1 MWFEF
6 SVYGLMMAATS
17 VLAIFLFAYPILSRP
32 KTRLRTYFLLL
43 VLSAFFWSF
52 GYFLEI
58 SSVELELMKFFNLV
72 QYIGIVTLPVFFF
85 FLILYFTRE
94 YGFIE
99 RPLLL
104 LLFFPSIIHYFLV
117 LTDDF
122 THLFYESITLN
133 TGEPFIRMELVYGAA
148 FYSNMIYSYLLV
160 FGAFFLLFRK
170 FQETPPNE
178 TIIRTQIII
187 FTFGATFP
195 ILGNIIRV
203 TKIIPPLDFLDLTP
217 VAFMIAFVLF
227 TYAIFEVGFLDLVPI
242 ARNHVFR
249 DIHDMLIVLDSHL
262 NIIDYNRSAHQIIF
276 ANRPESDIR
285 NKNFKSIIFEQTKR
299 NVHISNS
306 NHLYQGLSTLIE
318 GKTGLYT
325 QDTEILFSGKQVG
338 RDYYNITA
346 TPLYQANR
354 IVGAIV
360 FIRDISAQREAD
372 VVIQQKTQ
380 MQEVILQ
387 LLSHDLRNHLNVLK
401 GYSELAVS
409 SDSLEDTKESLE
421 AIEVKSS
428 AILDTINEVTNY
440 LKIDKLL
447 AGQRQQLNLNQV
459 VVDAIEVMGPECAF
473 KKVTID
479 FGPSSQPAYV
489 WGDAVVLK
497 SVTLNLLQNAIKFS
511 PPNAIINVQIK
522 DLQESAQWQV
532 SIADNGPGINKGL
545 QEEIF
550 KPFVSFGTEKGTGL
564 GLTIAKTVIESLAGK
579 IWVRDNDPQGAIF
592 NFVLPKI
599 AEDSEELLEN

>member
-1 MWFEF
+1 
-6 SVYGLMMAATS
+6 MAATS
-17 VLAIFLFAYPILSRP
+17 VLAIFLLAYPFLSRP

-58 SSVELELMKFFNLV
+58 SSVDLGLMKFFNLV
-72 QYIGIVTLPVFFF
+72 QYIGIVTLPVLFF
-85 FLILYFTRE
+85 FLILYFTRD
-94 YGFIE
+94 YGFLE
-99 RPLLL
+99 KPLLL

-133 TGEPFIRMELVYGAA
+133 TSDPFIRMDLVYGAA
-148 FYSNMIYSYLLV
+148 FYSNMIYSYALV
-160 FGAFFLLFRK
+160 FGAFYLLFRK
-170 FQETPPNE
+170 YQTISPNE
-178 TIIRTQIII
+178 TIIRSQIII
-187 FTFGATFP
+187 FMFGATFP
-195 ILGNIIRV
+195 ILGNILRV
-203 TKIIPPLDFLDLTP
+203 TKIIPPLDFIDLTP

-242 ARNHVFR
+242 ARKHVFR

-262 NIIDYNRSAHQIIF
+262 QVIDYNLSAQRIIF
-276 ANRPESDIR
+276 ANRAESDIR
-285 NKNFKSIIFEQTKR
+285 HKNFKSIIYEQTNR
-299 NVHISNS
+299 NIHISKA
-306 NHLYQGLSTLIE
+306 NHLYQGLSALVR
-318 GKTGLYT
+318 GKTGLYV
-325 QDTEILFSGKQVG
+325 QDSEFLFSGKQVE
-338 RDYYNITA
+338 RNYYNISA

-354 IVGAIV
+354 IVGVII

-372 VVIQQKTQ
+372 VVQRQKTQ

-401 GYSELAVS
+401 GYSELAVTS
-409 SDSLEDTKESLE
+409 ETLEDTKESLE

-447 AGQRQQLNLNQV
+447 AGQRQKLNLNRV
-459 VVDAIEVMGPECAF
+459 VVDAIEIMGPECAF

-479 FGPSSQPAYV
+479 FEHSSNPAYV
-489 WGDAVVLK
+489 WGDVIVLK
-497 SVTLNLLQNAIKFS
+497 SVILNLLQNAIKFS
-511 PPNAIINVQIK
+511 PPNSAIEVKIT
-522 DLQESAQWQV
+522 DLVKEAQWQV
-532 SIADNGPGINKGL
+532 SIADSGPGINKDL

-564 GLTIAKTVIESLAGK
+564 GLTIAKTVIESLAGN
-579 IWVRDNDPQGAIF
+579 IWVRDNEPQGAIL

-599 AEDSEELLEN
+599 TEDSED